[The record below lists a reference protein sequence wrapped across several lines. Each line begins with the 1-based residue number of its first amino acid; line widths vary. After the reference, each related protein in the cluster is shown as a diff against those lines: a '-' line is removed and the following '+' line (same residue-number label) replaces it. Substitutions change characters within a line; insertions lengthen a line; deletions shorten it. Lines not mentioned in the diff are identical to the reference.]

1 MFFSSVL
8 TGMIYTAG
16 SLDCEAQDSYWL
28 TVYATDRGVVPLSA
42 SIEVFI
48 QVEDVNDNA
57 PLTSEPVYHPY
68 VMENSPKDVS
78 VVRVQAQDLDV
89 TASENRLTYRI
100 TAGNPQNFFSID
112 YNTGTFFVLLKNKT
126 KNTHNHS
133 EIKDRIV
140 KCITI
145 EGKASLCIAN
155 KLILQFRLFP
165 FKIMVIGLTVL
176 VF

>member
-1 MFFSSVL
+1 
-8 TGMIYTAG
+8 MIYTTD
-16 SLDCEAQDSYWL
+16 SLDCETQESYWL

-78 VVRVQAQDLDV
+78 VVRIQAQDPDV
-89 TASENRLTYRI
+89 TSSDSRLMYRI

-112 YNTGTFFVLLKNKT
+112 YNTGNTFLLYEET
-126 KNTHNHS
+126 
-133 EIKDRIV
+133 E
-140 KCITI
+140 
-145 EGKASLCIAN
+145 
-155 KLILQFRLFP
+155 KLIKSFISHYITKEENVLHLFP
-165 FKIMVIGLTVL
+165 INYS
-176 VF
+176 

>member
-1 MFFSSVL
+1 
-8 TGMIYTAG
+8 MIYTTD
-16 SLDCEAQDSYWL
+16 SLDCETQESYWL

-78 VVRVQAQDLDV
+78 VVRIQAQDPDV
-89 TASENRLTYRI
+89 TSSDSRLMYRI

-112 YNTGTFFVLLKNKT
+112 YNTGNTILCKNVCTMKKQ
-126 KNTHNHS
+126 KNSKSFISHY
-133 EIKDRIV
+133 
-140 KCITI
+140 ITN
-145 EGKASLCIAN
+145 E
-155 KLILQFRLFP
+155 
-165 FKIMVIGLTVL
+165 
-176 VF
+176 